1 MADANELQD
10 IRDRLAAIEKR
21 LGITYNS
28 GGQAPAPVLP
38 PPPPPPQAPTGEAPV
53 VHAKPNIESTIGAHW
68 LNRIGIAA
76 VLVGAA
82 FFLKYAFDNNWIGP
96 TIRVLI
102 GVACGVALLIWAEV
116 FHARGHKLFAHSLD
130 VLGTGVLFL
139 SIWAASQTYSLMP
152 NGAAFAAM
160 TIVTIV
166 VVSLALRHNSEF
178 LAGIALTGGFLTPV
192 LLSTGVNRE
201 AELFTYIALLDVAA
215 LVLVSLHP
223 WVRALGVAF
232 FGTLFLYIGW
242 SASYYSHDQMNRTI
256 GFATLFYLLFGVVPL
271 LRRWG
276 EHKVGSTVILL
287 LPFANA
293 FVYFIQLTNMLHD
306 QQKHL
311 AWYAVILAVFSFV
324 IAAALHLRGL
334 ERDDLAAAH
343 VALGLGFVTIAIPLH
358 FDQLW
363 ITIAW
368 LGEAGA
374 LLAIGQRLRP
384 AHRKVFNVLGSIA
397 LGLGIFRMFFIDH
410 FHDFERPATYALAI
424 AIFAGIAYK
433 TQRVGLWKFAVFALN
448 FLAVTELTLEVK
460 HAFSRSAIWMG
471 YGAMLMIVGFRRRNS
486 YIRWLALALLGVT
499 ILKVFLYDMSEL
511 QRIYRIG
518 SFIGLG
524 VLLLA
529 ISFAYQRKWITM
541 PEE

>member
-1 MADANELQD
+1 MADANELQE
-10 IRDRLAAIEKR
+10 IRDRLAAIEQR
-21 LGITYNS
+21 LGIVHPIPV
-28 GGQAPAPVLP
+28 APPETAAPPPPLEAP
-38 PPPPPPQAPTGEAPV
+38 PPPP
-53 VHAKPNIESTIGAHW
+53 KPNIESTIGAHW

-76 VLVGAA
+76 VLVGSA
-82 FFLKYAFDNNWIGP
+82 FFLKYAFENNWIGP

-102 GVACGVALLIWAEV
+102 GVGCGVALLVWAEV
-116 FHARGHKLFAHSLD
+116 FHARGHKLFAHTLD
-130 VLGTGVLFL
+130 VLGTGVSYL
-139 SIWAASQTYSLMP
+139 SIWAASQTYALMP

-160 TIVTIV
+160 FVVTITV
-166 VVSLALRHNSEF
+166 VALALRHKSEF

-242 SASYYSHDQMNRTI
+242 AASYYSRDEMNRTI

-276 EHKVGSTVILL
+276 DQKIASAIILL
-287 LPFANA
+287 LPFANG
-293 FVYFIQLTNMLHD
+293 FVYFIELTQMLDD
-306 QQKHL
+306 QRKHL
-311 AWYAVILAVFSFV
+311 AWYALILSIFSFV
-324 IAAALHLRGL
+324 IAGALHLRGL

-343 VALGLGFVTIAIPLH
+343 VALALGYITIAIPLL
-358 FDQLW
+358 FEQLW
-363 ITIAW
+363 ITLAW
-368 LGEAGA
+368 LIEAGA
-374 LLAIGQRLRP
+374 LLAIGMRLRP
-384 AHRKVFNVLGSIA
+384 AHRKVFHFLGSIA

-410 FHDFERPATYALAI
+410 FGPWERPTTYAIAI
-424 AIFAGIAYK
+424 LIFAGIAYK
-433 TQRVGLWKFAVFALN
+433 TERDGLRKFAIFALN
-448 FLAVTELTLEVK
+448 FLAVVELTLEVK
-460 HAFSRSAIWMG
+460 QAFARSAVWML
-471 YGAMLMIVGFRRRNS
+471 YGAMLMIVGFRRRS
-486 YIRWLALALLGVT
+486 EYVRWLALALLGIT

-529 ISFAYQRKWITM
+529 ISFAYQKKWITM